1 MDYLGVSMSN
11 NALWTEK
18 YRPRDMENYVF
29 KNPAFEAKMIEW
41 ITTGDIP
48 HIGFFGPAGTGKTS
62 AIGVLINGL
71 EANGHIDRFDVMTLN
86 MSDEGIDAVREKI
99 EPAARLTPNGKYRI
113 FVLEEMEQMNQKAQA
128 SLKRTMEDYADNAR
142 FILTSNEPHKIL
154 KPILSR
160 VQNITIEKHDREA
173 YMTRVINVLLAE
185 EVDLSS
191 EDSINLVD
199 KYINATYPDFRKTLN
214 TLQSSIVDGKL
225 LKLEDSVDST
235 ANYRALIIDA
245 LQNGSIRE
253 MRELIVQNVPEDE
266 MDGFF
271 TFLSQNVN
279 MFTSDEI
286 TRMKIIVKIRDAM
299 VKQASVSDREL
310 NLSALLCEIDL
321 TVSGDM

>member
-1 MDYLGVSMSN
+1 MS

-18 YRPRDMENYVF
+18 YRPKDMENYVF
-29 KNPAFEAKMIEW
+29 KNPAFKEKMEEW
-41 ITTGDIP
+41 IRTGDIP

-62 AIGVLINGL
+62 AIQVLINGL
-71 EANGHIDRFDVMTLN
+71 VANGHIDLFDVMILN
-86 MSDEGIDAVREKI
+86 MSDEGIDAVRDKI
-99 EPAARLTPNGKYRI
+99 DQAARLAPNGKYRI
-113 FVLEEMEQMNQKAQA
+113 FVLEEMEQMHQKAQG

-160 VQNITIEKHDREA
+160 VQTITIEKHDREA
-173 YMTRVINVLLAE
+173 YMTRVINVLLSE
-185 EVDLSS
+185 DVDLSTEES
-191 EDSINLVD
+191 LALVD

-235 ANYRALIIDA
+235 ANYRSLIIDA
-245 LQNGSIRE
+245 LKNGSIRE
-253 MRELIVQNVPEDE
+253 MRELIVQNIPEDE

-271 TFLSQNVN
+271 TYLSQNAK
-279 MFTSDEI
+279 MFSDDEI

-321 TVSGDM
+321 ICTGNW

>member
-1 MDYLGVSMSN
+1 
-11 NALWTEK
+11 
-18 YRPRDMENYVF
+18 MENYVF
-29 KNPAFEAKMIEW
+29 KNPAFEAKMAEW
-41 ITTGDIP
+41 ISTGDIP

-71 EANGHIDRFDVMTLN
+71 EANGHIDRFDVMILN

-113 FVLEEMEQMNQKAQA
+113 FVLEEMEQMNHKAQA

-154 KPILSR
+154 KPIISR
-160 VQNITIEKHDREA
+160 VQNIMIEKHDREA

-185 EVDLSS
+185 EVDLST

-225 LKLEDSVDST
+225 LKLEESVDST

-271 TFLSQNVN
+271 TFLSHNVN

>member
-1 MDYLGVSMSN
+1 MS

-29 KNPAFEAKMIEW
+29 KNPAFEAKMAEW
-41 ITTGDIP
+41 ISTGDIP

-71 EANGHIDRFDVMTLN
+71 EANGHIDRFDVMILN

-113 FVLEEMEQMNQKAQA
+113 FVLEEMEQMNHKAQA

-154 KPILSR
+154 KPIISR
-160 VQNITIEKHDREA
+160 VQNIMIEKHDREA

-185 EVDLSS
+185 EVDLST

-225 LKLEDSVDST
+225 LKLEESVDST

-271 TFLSQNVN
+271 TFLSHNVN

>member
-1 MDYLGVSMSN
+1 MSN

-18 YRPRDMENYVF
+18 YRPQDLENYVF
-29 KNPAFEAKMIEW
+29 KNPAFKAKMEEW
-41 ITTGDIP
+41 IRTGEIP

-62 AIGVLINGL
+62 AINVLINGL
-71 EANGHIDRFDVMTLN
+71 EANGIIDRFDVMTLN
-86 MSDEGIDAVREKI
+86 MSDEGIDAVRDKI
-99 EPAARLTPNGKYRI
+99 EPAARLTPSGKYRI

-160 VQNITIEKHDREA
+160 VQNITIEKHDREE
-173 YMTRVINVLLAE
+173 YMTRIINVLLAE
-185 EVDLSS
+185 EVDLST
-191 EDSINLVD
+191 EESIGLVE

-225 LKLEDSVDST
+225 VKLEDSVDST

-253 MRELIVQNVPEDE
+253 MRELIVQNIPEDE

>member
-1 MDYLGVSMSN
+1 MSN

-18 YRPRDMENYVF
+18 YRPQDMANYVF
-29 KNPAFEAKMIEW
+29 KNPAFQAKMAEW
-41 ITTGDIP
+41 IETGDIP
-48 HIGFFGPAGTGKTS
+48 HIGLFGPAGTGKTS
-62 AIGVLINGL
+62 AIGVLLNGL
-71 EANGHIDRFDVMTLN
+71 EENGHIDRFDVMILN
-86 MSDEGIDAVREKI
+86 MSDEGIDAVRDKI

-113 FVLEEMEQMNQKAQA
+113 FVLEEMELMNHKAQA

-160 VQNITIEKHDREA
+160 VQNITIEKHDREE
-173 YMTRVINVLLAE
+173 YMTRIINVLLAE
-185 EVDLSS
+185 EVDLST
-191 EDSINLVD
+191 EESISLVE

-214 TLQSSIVDGKL
+214 TLQSSIVNGKL
-225 LKLEDSVDST
+225 VKLEDSVDST
-235 ANYRALIIDA
+235 ANYRSLIIDA

-253 MRELIVQNVPEDE
+253 MRELIVQNIPEDE

-271 TFLSQNVN
+271 TYLSQNVN
-279 MFTSDEI
+279 MFSADEI
-286 TRMKIIVKIRDAM
+286 VRMKIIVKIRDAM

-321 TVSGDM
+321 IVSGDM

>member
-1 MDYLGVSMSN
+1 MS

-18 YRPRDMENYVF
+18 YRPQDMENYVF
-29 KNPAFEAKMIEW
+29 KNPAFQSKMEEW
-41 ITTGDIP
+41 IRTGDIP

-62 AIGVLINGL
+62 AINVLINGL
-71 EANGHIDRFDVMTLN
+71 EANGHIDRFDVMILN
-86 MSDEGIDAVREKI
+86 MSDEGIDAVRDKI
-99 EPAARLTPNGKYRI
+99 DQAARLTPNGKYRI
-113 FVLEEMEQMNQKAQA
+113 FVLEEMEQMHQKAQS
-128 SLKRTMEDYADNAR
+128 SLKRTMEDYADIAR

-160 VQNITIEKHDREA
+160 VQTIIIEKHDREA

-185 EVDLSS
+185 DVDLSTD
-191 EDSINLVD
+191 DSIGLVE

-214 TLQSSIVDGKL
+214 TLQSSVVGGKL
-225 LKLEDSVDST
+225 VKLEDSIDST
-235 ANYRALIIDA
+235 ANYRSLIIEA
-245 LQNGSIRE
+245 LQNGNIRE
-253 MRELIVQNVPEDE
+253 MRELIVQNIPEDE

-279 MFTSDEI
+279 MFTTDEI

>member
-1 MDYLGVSMSN
+1 MSN

>member
-1 MDYLGVSMSN
+1 MS

-18 YRPRDMENYVF
+18 YRPQDMENYVF
-29 KNPAFEAKMIEW
+29 KNPAFKEKMDEW
-41 ITTGDIP
+41 IRTGDIP

-71 EANGHIDRFDVMTLN
+71 EKNGHIDRFDVMVLN

-99 EPAARLTPNGKYRI
+99 DQAARLAPNGKYRI
-113 FVLEEMEQMNQKAQA
+113 FVLEEMEQMHQKAQG
-128 SLKRTMEDYADNAR
+128 SLKRTMEDYAENAR

-160 VQNITIEKHDREA
+160 VQTIMIEKHDREA
-173 YMTRVINVLLAE
+173 YMTRVINILLAE
-185 EVDLSS
+185 NVDLSTD
-191 EDSINLVD
+191 ESIELVE

-225 LKLEDSVDST
+225 LKLEDSIDST
-235 ANYRALIIDA
+235 ANYRSLIIDA
-245 LQNGSIRE
+245 LKNNNIRE
-253 MRELIVQNVPEDE
+253 MRELIVQNIPEDE

-271 TFLSQNVN
+271 TYLSQNVK
-279 MFTSDEI
+279 MFSDDEI

-321 TVSGDM
+321 ICTGNW

>member
-1 MDYLGVSMSN
+1 MSN

-62 AIGVLINGL
+62 AIDVLINGL
-71 EANGHIDRFDVMTLN
+71 EANGHIDRFDVMILN

-173 YMTRVINVLLAE
+173 YMTRVINILLAE

>member
-1 MDYLGVSMSN
+1 MS

-18 YRPRDMENYVF
+18 YRPRDMTNYVF
-29 KNPAFEAKMIEW
+29 KNPAFEAKMAEW
-41 ITTGDIP
+41 IESGDIP

-71 EANGHIDRFDVMTLN
+71 EANGHIDRFDVMILN

-113 FVLEEMEQMNQKAQA
+113 FVLEEMEQMNHKAQA

-154 KPILSR
+154 KPIISR
-160 VQNITIEKHDREA
+160 VQNIMIEKHDREA
-173 YMTRVINVLLAE
+173 YMTRVINILLAE
-185 EVDLSS
+185 EVDLST

-235 ANYRALIIDA
+235 ANYRALIIEA
-245 LQNGSIRE
+245 LQNGRIRE

-279 MFTSDEI
+279 MFTTDEI